1 MIARL
6 QAWGRRILPEQS
18 GGRLFVL
25 LTFVDAIGT
34 GMFMAGAVIF
44 FVRSI
49 GLTNNEVGTGLAIAG
64 LVGLVTSVPMGALGD
79 HIGAKRMMVIMQYWR
94 AACFLALSICTSLV
108 LFVVIASA
116 ASMSESVTGAL
127 TQALVPE
134 VVGAEQRVRTMAL
147 IRSVRNIGFAL
158 GALLAAPLTAAGS
171 RPALQVIVVLNALSF
186 VVAGV
191 LLARVKVAAHHTTR
205 PSAGTGGPIKAL
217 RGFRDWRYVAL
228 TALNVVFSL
237 HLTLLVIVIPLWIIT
252 ATRAPA
258 LIISVLLLVNTVM
271 AVLLQMPLSRPAQT
285 VPGSKRLMTLAGLA
299 LAACSLTMIAASL
312 VSVWAA
318 VALLVLGMIFMSL
331 GEIWQSAAA
340 WTLSYTFAPA
350 TQRVQYLTIFGIS
363 GLLAQD
369 VFGPFLLGGIMIDVG
384 RLGWLALAA
393 LFLISILAL
402 GPVISRLRQHQ
413 EEHSVFS
420 AGQALSS
427 KT

>member
-94 AACFLALSICTSLV
+94 AACFLALSICTNLV

-134 VVGAEQRVRTMAL
+134 VVGEEQRVRTLAL

-158 GALLAAPLTAAGS
+158 GALLAAPLTGAGAPGAAGHRGAERAVVRRRGS
-171 RPALQVIVVLNALSF
+171 PAGQSQ
-186 VVAGV
+186 GGGTP
-191 LLARVKVAAHHTTR
+191 HHTAVGR
-205 PSAGTGGPIKAL
+205 RWWPHQGAARFPRLA
-217 RGFRDWRYVAL
+217 YVAL

-285 VPGSKRLMTLAGLA
+285 LPGSKRLMTLAVA

-413 EEHSVFS
+413 EGHSVFS

>member
-1 MIARL
+1 M
-6 QAWGRRILPEQS
+6 
-18 GGRLFVL
+18 
-25 LTFVDAIGT
+25 
-34 GMFMAGAVIF
+34 
-44 FVRSI
+44 
-49 GLTNNEVGTGLAIAG
+49 
-64 LVGLVTSVPMGALGD
+64 
-79 HIGAKRMMVIMQYWR
+79 
-94 AACFLALSICTSLV
+94 
-108 LFVVIASA
+108 
-116 ASMSESVTGAL
+116 
-127 TQALVPE
+127 
-134 VVGAEQRVRTMAL
+134 
-147 IRSVRNIGFAL
+147 
-158 GALLAAPLTAAGS
+158 
-171 RPALQVIVVLNALSF
+171 VLNALSF

-350 TQRVQYLTIFGIS
+350 TQRVQYLTIFG
-363 GLLAQD
+363 
-369 VFGPFLLGGIMIDVG
+369 
-384 RLGWLALAA
+384 
-393 LFLISILAL
+393 
-402 GPVISRLRQHQ
+402 
-413 EEHSVFS
+413 S
-420 AGQALSS
+420 AGCWRRTCSGRSCSAAS
-427 KT
+427 